1 MDARL
6 RALLDRAMRRFSPT
20 DAAFEGLR
28 LTRERPR
35 AVLAWAA
42 CYLIF
47 SYLIG
52 VVADL
57 TLGPQSKA
65 LLADLQRANS
75 DPAAFWPAA
84 QKMAPFFLAGL
95 PLSLV
100 FQAIFTSAVYRA
112 VLSPEEAR
120 RGYLRLGMD
129 EVRIMALNVI
139 MSVIW
144 GLTLFGVLMVS
155 VFTAVSLGAAAAPA
169 LVLVGDILTMV
180 AFGAAIVIL
189 VRLSL
194 AGPLT
199 FNEHRL
205 RVFESWA
212 LTRGSFWRLL
222 GAYILAFAM
231 GAVVLVLMGL
241 ILFVV
246 ASVLLQLNGGGVA
259 ALSAPSPG
267 PLVVVLAFVW
277 QVASVLIF
285 TCFYVVLKAP
295 AAQAYKDLTIT
306 P

>member
-1 MDARL
+1 MSS
-6 RALLDRAMRRFSPT
+6 FSPT
-20 DAAFEGLR
+20 DAAFEGFR

-35 AVLAWAA
+35 AVIAWAA
-42 CYLIF
+42 CYLVF
-47 SYLIG
+47 SYLLS
-52 VVADL
+52 VVAHL
-57 TLGPQSKA
+57 TLGPEYNA
-65 LLADLQRANS
+65 LLADLQRAS
-75 DPAAFWPAA
+75 ADPAAFWPAA
-84 QKMAPFFLAGL
+84 RKMAPFFLAGL
-95 PLSLV
+95 PLSLI

-120 RGYLRLGMD
+120 RSYLRLGLD
-129 EVRIMALNVI
+129 EVRIMALNLI

-144 GLTLFGVLMVS
+144 GLVLFGVLMVS

-169 LVLVGDILTMV
+169 LVLIGDVLTMF
-180 AFGAAIVIL
+180 AFAAAIVIL

-205 RVFESWA
+205 RVFASWS
-212 LTRGSFWRLL
+212 LTKGVFWRLL
-222 GAYILAFAM
+222 GAYVMAFAM

-241 ILFVV
+241 ILFVIL
-246 ASVLLQLNGGGVA
+246 SILLLLNGGGTA

-267 PLVVVLAFVW
+267 PLIVVLAVVW
-277 QVASVLIF
+277 QVASVLIL

-295 AAQAYKDLTIT
+295 AAQAYKDLTLK